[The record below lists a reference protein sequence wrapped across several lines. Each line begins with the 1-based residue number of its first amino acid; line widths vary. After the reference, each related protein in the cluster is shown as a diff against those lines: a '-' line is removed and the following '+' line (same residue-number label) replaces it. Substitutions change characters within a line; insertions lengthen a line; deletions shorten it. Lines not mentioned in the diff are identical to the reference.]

1 MYSPYNCYP
10 NTFYGADESTK
21 IYCDHFL
28 YSHDIL
34 GLITHQH
41 CKEKLENELKL
52 EAGQG
57 IWDRFR
63 DKGGFL
69 NHTTNTDFK
78 RNC

>member
-57 IWDRFR
+57 I
-63 DKGGFL
+63 
-69 NHTTNTDFK
+69 
-78 RNC
+78 

>member
-1 MYSPYNCYP
+1 MYNCDP

-21 IYCDHFL
+21 IYCDDFL

-57 IWDRFR
+57 
-63 DKGGFL
+63 
-69 NHTTNTDFK
+69 
-78 RNC
+78 RNLRPFS